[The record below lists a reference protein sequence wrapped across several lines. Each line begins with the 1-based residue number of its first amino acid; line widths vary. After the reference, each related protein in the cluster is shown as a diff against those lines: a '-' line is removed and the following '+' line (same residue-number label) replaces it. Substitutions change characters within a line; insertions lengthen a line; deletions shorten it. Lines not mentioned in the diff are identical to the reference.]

1 MSDPSP
7 EMLTE
12 VLSSVL
18 EEAAFFLI
26 EPEAVP
32 DHFEGDVFSASIDFE
47 AMRGGQLRLT
57 ASRNLARNLAAN
69 MLGIDPGD
77 PEADEQGRNALG
89 EILNVLGGAFVTRH
103 FGTKTPFQLGLP
115 SVADE
120 HPASHRATCA
130 AAVRVDTG
138 DVVVLELDLEPGR

>member
-7 EMLTE
+7 EMLAE

-18 EEAAFFLI
+18 EEAAFFMI
-26 EPEAVP
+26 EPEPVP
-32 DHFEGDVFSASIDFE
+32 ETFDGEVFCATIDFE
-47 AMRGGQLRLT
+47 AVRGGQLRLT

-69 MLGIDPGD
+69 MLGIDAND

-115 SVADE
+115 SVGDE
-120 HPASHRATCA
+120 PPAVRHATCA

-138 DVVVLELDLEPGR
+138 DLVVLELDLEPGR

>member
-1 MSDPSP
+1 MSEPTP
-7 EMLTE
+7 QLLTE

-18 EEAAFFLI
+18 EEAAFFMI

-32 DHFEGDVFSASIDFE
+32 AAYDVDVFSATIDFE
-47 AMRGGQLRLT
+47 AVRGGQLRLT

-69 MLGIDPGD
+69 MLGIDPND

-89 EILNVLGGAFVTRH
+89 EILNVLGGAFITRH
-103 FGTKTPFQLGLP
+103 FGTKVPFQLGLP
-115 SVADE
+115 AVSDE
-120 HPASHRATCA
+120 APVDRRATCA

-138 DVVVLELDLEPGR
+138 DLVVLELDLEPGR

>member
-1 MSDPSP
+1 MSEPTP

-18 EEAAFFLI
+18 EEAAFFMI
-26 EPEAVP
+26 EPEEVP
-32 DHFEGDVFSASIDFE
+32 AQLDGEVFSATIDFE
-47 AMRGGQLRLT
+47 AVRGGQLRLT
-57 ASRNLARNLAAN
+57 ASRALARNLAAN
-69 MLGIDPGD
+69 MLGIDPND

-103 FGTKTPFQLGLP
+103 FGTKVPFQLGLP

-120 HPASHRATCA
+120 VPAGRHSTCA
-130 AAVRVDTG
+130 VAVRVDTG
-138 DVVVLELDLEPGR
+138 DLILLELDLEPGR

>member
-1 MSDPSP
+1 MSDPTP

-18 EEAAFFLI
+18 EEAAFFMI
-26 EPEAVP
+26 EPEVVP
-32 DHFEGDVFSASIDFE
+32 DRFDGDVFSATIDFE

-69 MLGIDPGD
+69 MLGIDPAD
-77 PEADEQGRNALG
+77 PEADAQGRNALG

-103 FGTKTPFQLGLP
+103 FGTKIPFQLGLP

-120 HPASHRATCA
+120 HPVSRRATCA

-138 DVVVLELDLEPGR
+138 DLVVLELDLEPGR

>member
-1 MSDPSP
+1 MSEPTP
-7 EMLTE
+7 QMLTE

-18 EEAAFFLI
+18 EEAAFFMI

-32 DHFEGDVFSASIDFE
+32 PTYDADVFSATIDFE
-47 AMRGGQLRLT
+47 AVRGGQLRLT

-69 MLGIDPGD
+69 MLGIDPTD

-89 EILNVLGGAFVTRH
+89 EILNVLGGAFITRH
-103 FGTKTPFQLGLP
+103 FGTKVPFQLGLP
-115 SVADE
+115 AVADE
-120 HPASHRATCA
+120 APADRRATCA

-138 DVVVLELDLEPGR
+138 DLVVLELDLEPGR

>member
-1 MSDPSP
+1 MSEPTP

-12 VLSSVL
+12 VLSNVL
-18 EEAAFFLI
+18 EEAAFFMI

-32 DHFEGDVFSASIDFE
+32 PRYEGEIFSAAIDFE
-47 AMRGGQLRLT
+47 AVRGGQLRLT

-69 MLGIDPGD
+69 MLGIDPND

-103 FGTKTPFQLGLP
+103 FGTKVPFQLGLP
-115 SVADE
+115 TVTDDVPPGRHS
-120 HPASHRATCA
+120 TCA

-138 DVVVLELDLEPGR
+138 DLVVLELDLEPAR

>member
-1 MSDPSP
+1 MSEPTP

-12 VLSSVL
+12 VLSNVL
-18 EEAAFFLI
+18 EEAAFFMI

-32 DHFEGDVFSASIDFE
+32 ESFDGEVFAASIDFE
-47 AMRGGQLRLT
+47 AMRGGQLRLI

-69 MLGIDPGD
+69 MLGIDPAD
-77 PEADEQGRNALG
+77 AEADEQGRNALG

-115 SVADE
+115 TVADE
-120 HPASHRATCA
+120 PDGARHSTCA
-130 AAVRVDTG
+130 TAVRVDTG

>member
-1 MSDPSP
+1 MADPTP
-7 EMLTE
+7 RLLTE
-12 VLSSVL
+12 VLSNVL
-18 EEAAFFLI
+18 EEAAFFMI
-26 EPEAVP
+26 EPEPVP
-32 DHFEGDVFSASIDFE
+32 ARFETDVFSATIDFE
-47 AMRGGQLRLT
+47 AVRGGQLRLT

-69 MLGIDPGD
+69 MLGIDPTEA
-77 PEADEQGRNALG
+77 EADEQGRNALG

-103 FGTKTPFQLGLP
+103 FGTKVPFQLGLP

-120 HPASHRATCA
+120 VPAKRRSTCA